1 MIFLMK
7 FVRDMTVS
15 PSDLSK
21 DLRKIIK
28 LKLLEHI
35 SGMVHPEY
43 GYFIK
48 IIKIYDNEVNNG
60 LIMEGS
66 GDIIFKLK
74 YDVLVMRPF
83 EGEVAE
89 GIIENVLEEGGFHAM
104 VGPMIVF
111 ISKDDISERYVLD
124 KKNLCYK
131 NEKNDTELK
140 KGTKIRFRYKAT
152 QFTGGEFKPTGTIRD
167 NYLGYIED

>member
-1 MIFLMK
+1 MK
-7 FVRDMTVS
+7 FKKDVTVS
-15 PSDLSK
+15 PADLSK
-21 DLRKIIK
+21 DLKKILK
-28 LKLLEHI
+28 MKLLEYAT
-35 SGMVHPEY
+35 GTVHPEY

-48 IIKIYDNEVNNG
+48 IIRIYDEFVKNG

-66 GDIIFKLK
+66 GDIIFNIE

-89 GIIENVLEEGGFHAM
+89 GTIDNVFDEGGFFAL
-104 VGPMIVF
+104 VGPMRVY
-111 ISKDDISERYVLD
+111 ISKDDISENYVLD
-124 KKNLCYK
+124 KNNLCYK

-152 QFTGGEFKPTGTIRD
+152 QFKDGDFIPTGTIRD

>member
-1 MIFLMK
+1 MK
-7 FVRDMTVS
+7 FKKDVTVS
-15 PSDLSK
+15 PADLNR
-21 DLRKIIK
+21 DLKKILK
-28 LKLLEHI
+28 MKLLEYAT
-35 SGMVHPEY
+35 GTVHPEY

-48 IIKIYDNEVNNG
+48 IIKIYDDNVKTG

-66 GDIIFKLK
+66 GDIIFNIE

-89 GIIENVLEEGGFHAM
+89 GIIDNVFDEGGFFAS
-104 VGPMIVF
+104 VGPMRVY
-111 ISKDDISERYVLD
+111 ISKDDISENYVLD
-124 KKNLCYK
+124 KNNLCYK

-140 KGTKIRFRYKAT
+140 KGTKIRFRYRAT
-152 QFTGGEFKPTGTIRD
+152 QFKDGDFIPTGTIRD

>member
-1 MIFLMK
+1 MK
-7 FVRDMTVS
+7 FKKDVTVS
-15 PSDLSK
+15 PADLNR
-21 DLRKIIK
+21 DLKKILK
-28 LKLLEHI
+28 MKLLEYAT
-35 SGMVHPEY
+35 GTVHPEY

-48 IIKIYDNEVNNG
+48 IIKIYDDNVKTG

-66 GDIIFKLK
+66 GDIIFNIE

-89 GIIENVLEEGGFHAM
+89 GTIDNVFDEGGFFAS
-104 VGPMIVF
+104 VGPMRVY
-111 ISKDDISERYVLD
+111 ISKDDISENYVLD
-124 KKNLCYK
+124 KNNLCYK

-140 KGTKIRFRYKAT
+140 KGTKIRFRYRAT
-152 QFTGGEFKPTGTIRD
+152 QFKDGDFIPTGTIRD